1 MAIVLQ
7 EGGNADSTARTRSQ
21 VQVQYFI
28 IPYTSIF
35 IRLHYFYQEFFVH
48 CIVIMN
54 NGGGGGWGQ
63 GWNRW
68 RVVDS

>member
-48 CIVIMN
+48 CIIMN
-54 NGGGGGWGQ
+54 NGGVGRGQ
-63 GWNRW
+63 EWNRW
-68 RVVDS
+68 GVVDS